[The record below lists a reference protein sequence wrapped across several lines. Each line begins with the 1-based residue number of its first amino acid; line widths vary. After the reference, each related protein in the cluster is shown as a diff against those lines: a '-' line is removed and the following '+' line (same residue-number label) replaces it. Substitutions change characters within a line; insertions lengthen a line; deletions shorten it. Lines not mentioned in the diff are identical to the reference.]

1 MAFSSYI
8 QAFLAAL
15 FLTTSCTHLPKGTEA
30 LSVTADHPIP
40 LSGER
45 RTPAAQ
51 DVDWWTANE
60 KQIQSALC
68 RERLPMTA
76 SEIAGFYKRQP
87 LGPGYD
93 PGEYE
98 ILGIRLKNERPELVL
113 ALSKLLSVADHAEKP
128 DKSVENFQK
137 MFQINPSCDKALCA
151 AQRIFGKEVGPQML
165 FLMERFDV
173 NTSPYSFSNAS
184 VFRPDEI
191 ADVIRTFELTRPDQL
206 PFRPNK
212 KLIKFSRG
220 YTRAIYGAA
229 GGSIVANASIELFDS
244 WTEDNS
250 HMRQYSLYHEIA
262 HNHSNSYFNDYDVS
276 KSWLDLSNWKEK
288 KSGQFSSDRAR
299 MMRGHPFVSK
309 YGKTNP
315 AEDFAESVTAY
326 RLNPA
331 LLKRQSMEK
340 YNLIRFFIHDGLQF
354 EKSVDCQ
361 NTPDSQRLQ
370 KEVLAYQF
378 QQSDKETVLRSCRQ
392 AFYESILGHLPIS
405 FFDSCVNYEAAQIW
419 YRQTSNRYPDLIP
432 QAFFDQEYGF
442 SFLKFPQL
450 REQIAREL
458 QPEAVDWILSE
469 INTFSYQLKSEMSN
483 KDYCEKW
490 TQLEKR
496 VFPDIMAESA
506 WRYRRGFTRA
516 EYSPKAAVARRV
528 CLELVD
534 RYTPPSK
541 SSLKSI
547 LDWMKETAHI
557 STQGPLIE
565 RGVNR
570 DSLLKYV
577 VDRTSPPRY

>member
-1 MAFSSYI
+1 MAFSRYI
-8 QAFLAAL
+8 PAFFAAL
-15 FLTTSCTHLPKGTEA
+15 FLFTSCTHLPKNTRA
-30 LSVTADHPIP
+30 LTAPPDHPIP
-40 LSGER
+40 LSGDR

-60 KQIQSALC
+60 KQVRSAVC
-68 RERLPMTA
+68 RVRLPVTA
-76 SEIAGFYKRQP
+76 NEIAAFYKRQP
-87 LGPGYD
+87 VDRGYE
-93 PGEYE
+93 PGEHE
-98 ILGIRLKNERPELVL
+98 ILGVRLKNERPELVL
-113 ALSKLLSVADHAEKP
+113 ALSKLLFVAEDREKP
-128 DKSVENFQK
+128 DKVVENFQK
-137 MFQINPSCDKALCA
+137 TFQINPSCDKALCA
-151 AQRIFGKEVGPQML
+151 AQKIFGKEVGPQML

-220 YTRAIYGAA
+220 YTRASYGVD
-229 GGSIVANASIELFDS
+229 GGSVVANASIELFDS

-250 HMRQYSLYHEIA
+250 HMRQYTLYHEIA
-262 HNHSNSYFNDYDVS
+262 HNHSNSYFNDYDAS
-276 KSWLDLSNWKEK
+276 KSWLDLSQWKEEK
-288 KSGQFSSDRAR
+288 PGQFSSDRAQ

-331 LLKRQSMEK
+331 LLKKQSMEK
-340 YNLIRFFIHDGLQF
+340 YNLIRFLVHDGLQF
-354 EKSVDCQ
+354 EKNADCQ
-361 NTPDSQRLQ
+361 QVPESQRLQ
-370 KEVLAYQF
+370 KEAQAYQF
-378 QQSDKETVLRSCRQ
+378 QPSDKATVLRSCRQ
-392 AFYESILGHLPIS
+392 PFYESILGHLPVS

-432 QAFFDQEYGF
+432 QALFDQKYGF

-450 REQIAREL
+450 RQEIAQEL
-458 QPEAVDWILSE
+458 QPEAADWILSAVNL
-469 INTFSYQLKSEMSN
+469 ISYKLKSDMSN
-483 KDYCEKW
+483 KDYCEVW
-490 TQLEKR
+490 TQLEHR
-496 VFPDIMAESA
+496 NFPDITAEST
-506 WRYRRGFTRA
+506 WRYRRGFTRT
-516 EYSPKAAVARRV
+516 EYSPKATAARRV

-534 RYTPPSK
+534 GYTPPSR

-547 LDWMKETAHI
+547 RDWMKETAHI

-577 VDRTSPPRY
+577 TDRTSPPRN